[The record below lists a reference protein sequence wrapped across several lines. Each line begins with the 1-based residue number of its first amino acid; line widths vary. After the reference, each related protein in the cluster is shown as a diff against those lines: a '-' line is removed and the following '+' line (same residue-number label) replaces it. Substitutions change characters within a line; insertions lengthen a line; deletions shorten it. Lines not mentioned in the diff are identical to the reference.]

1 MKALIPIQAPPE
13 APSAPPAPVPLAPA
27 LQTQAPTAPQAQST
41 HVDTHEKHKII
52 FIGTFERKTV

>member
-13 APSAPPAPVPLAPA
+13 APSAPPALVPPAPA
-27 LQTQAPTAPQAQST
+27 LVPQALTAPQAQSI
-41 HVDTHEKHKII
+41 HEDTHEKHKII